1 MDGMT
6 TSDETPT
13 DGSGSAADLRA
24 ELGRVESELS
34 LMHQEVRELRTQ
46 LRDEGPVDAAD
57 RSAIITQA
65 EELESFVEQLE
76 RRRRTLLEKLGEA
89 S

>member
-1 MDGMT
+1 MT
-6 TSDETPT
+6 ASD
-13 DGSGSAADLRA
+13 DLRA

-34 LMHQEVRELRTQ
+34 LMQREVHELRTQ

-65 EELESFVEQLE
+65 EELESFVAELE
-76 RRRRTLLEKLGEA
+76 RRRQALLEKLGEA

>member
-1 MDGMT
+1 MDRMT
-6 TSDETPT
+6 SSD
-13 DGSGSAADLRA
+13 DLRA

-34 LMHQEVRELRTQ
+34 LMHQEVHELRTQ

>member
-34 LMHQEVRELRTQ
+34 LMHQEVHELRTQ